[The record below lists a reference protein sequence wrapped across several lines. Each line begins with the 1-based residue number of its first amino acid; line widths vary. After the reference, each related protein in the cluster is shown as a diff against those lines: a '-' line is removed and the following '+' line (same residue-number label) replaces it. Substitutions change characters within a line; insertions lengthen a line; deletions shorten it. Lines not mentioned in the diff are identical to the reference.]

1 MLSIDQYAYS
11 SALKDVHPVE
21 KFIFAI
27 SLLLICLLADS
38 LVISVIVIALAAIA
52 TVGMARIPGSYYAKM
67 LLMPLAFLLPG
78 VLTVMLSFGDRAAGY
93 WQEINLGAVIIGVRY
108 RDMVLAV
115 NLFFKSLGAVSCL
128 YFLVLTTPMVDLIWV
143 LKKLKTPGLFL
154 ELMGLI
160 YRFIFVLL
168 DTAGRMY
175 ISQATRLG
183 YASWRNS
190 YHSLGGLVVN
200 LFGKSLQK
208 SRELTVTMMAR
219 CYTDAINVLDN
230 EYVLSKRNLAVI
242 GFIDLAMVLLA
253 LYLGGGLAW
262 LI

>member
-1 MLSIDQYAYS
+1 
-11 SALKDVHPVE
+11 
-21 KFIFAI
+21 
-27 SLLLICLLADS
+27 
-38 LVISVIVIALAAIA
+38 
-52 TVGMARIPGSYYAKM
+52 
-67 LLMPLAFLLPG
+67 
-78 VLTVMLSFGDRAAGY
+78 
-93 WQEINLGAVIIGVRY
+93 
-108 RDMVLAV
+108 
-115 NLFFKSLGAVSCL
+115 
-128 YFLVLTTPMVDLIWV
+128 
-143 LKKLKTPGLFL
+143 
-154 ELMGLI
+154 
-160 YRFIFVLL
+160 
-168 DTAGRMY
+168 MY